1 MRMYFMGCNLMKTK
15 PLTEKSEFNSPM
27 FFQLLEFKQSQWR
40 QQQQWHLTE
49 GFLSTLAF
57 IFLDIYSLLYAKQL
71 EK

>member
-15 PLTEKSEFNSPM
+15 PLIEKSEFNSTM

-57 IFLDIYSLLYAKQL
+57 IFLHIYSLLYAKQL

>member
-1 MRMYFMGCNLMKTK
+1 MKTK
-15 PLTEKSEFNSPM
+15 PLTEKSEFNSTM

-49 GFLSTLAF
+49 GFLGTLAL
-57 IFLDIYSLLYAKQL
+57 IFLHIYSLLYAKQL